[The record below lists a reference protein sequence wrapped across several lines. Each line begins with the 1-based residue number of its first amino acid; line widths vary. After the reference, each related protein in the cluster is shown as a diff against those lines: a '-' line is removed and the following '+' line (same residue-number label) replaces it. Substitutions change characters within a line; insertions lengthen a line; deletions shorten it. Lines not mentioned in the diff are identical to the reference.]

1 MTYLFLPNSYGL
13 LKQFLIV
20 KEEFANN
27 LQLVSLSRIKKMF
40 NKKFELKLALTFYAV
55 KLMMHMWRQEGV
67 HWSYHNASGHICN
80 LRHENAPKY
89 CT

>member
-40 NKKFELKLALTFYAV
+40 NKKFKLKLALILLCCQINDAYVEAGGCALV
-55 KLMMHMWRQEGV
+55 LSQCI
-67 HWSYHNASGHICN
+67 WSY
-80 LRHENAPKY
+80 L
-89 CT
+89 